1 MKDAQE
7 LGDDTV
13 KLNTIVAFSASESVS
28 IMLYYDV
35 EEREVDGPPKCDG
48 LEPPLPGRSLVPRSD
63 SIYG

>member
-1 MKDAQE
+1 MKDAQG

-13 KLNTIVAFSASESVS
+13 KLKTIVAFSASESVS

-48 LEPPLPGRSLVPRSD
+48 LEPPLLARCYNS
-63 SIYG
+63 